1 MIDCLLSLAL
11 VGFLVLWNFS
21 VHVYLNREYPSSP
34 WLTAYAHTHTHA
46 QIPPKCCLFH
56 FLLFPMVCVTSWE
69 LLTVI
74 EWGPTF
80 QGSISSPT
88 CSVFWVPLGS
98 VFPFEFEPGMVS
110 SCFCPGC
117 SGTEPSATL
126 SLVIFV
132 LFRPMICLFV
142 RISLFCHTL
151 SSSHFLIVACA
162 WWCRR
167 KEDGLSEH
175 EFA

>member
-1 MIDCLLSLAL
+1 MCMFI
-11 VGFLVLWNFS
+11 
-21 VHVYLNREYPSSP
+21 
-34 WLTAYAHTHTHA
+34 LTERIAPAPDQQHTCAHTHAHTHTHKSHPTA
-46 QIPPKCCLFH
+46 
-56 FLLFPMVCVTSWE
+56 VCFTSSCSPWFCVPSGE

-88 CSVFWVPLGS
+88 CSVFQVPLVS
-98 VFPFEFEPGMVS
+98 VFPLEFEPGMVS

-132 LFRPMICLFV
+132 LFRPVIGLFA
-142 RISLFCHTL
+142 RMSLFCHTL
-151 SSSHFLIVACA
+151 SFSHFLIVSCA
-162 WWCRR
+162 
-167 KEDGLSEH
+167 
-175 EFA
+175 